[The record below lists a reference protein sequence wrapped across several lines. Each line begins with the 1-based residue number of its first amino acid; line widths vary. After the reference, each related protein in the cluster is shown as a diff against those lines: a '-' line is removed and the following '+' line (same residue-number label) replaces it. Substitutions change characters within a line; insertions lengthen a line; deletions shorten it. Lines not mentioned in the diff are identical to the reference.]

1 MLCQFIFKNFYS
13 YKNETVFDLQS
24 ESSINTENSVFGSS
38 LLHGADSKS
47 FLPVSVVYGPNAGGK
62 SNLLKA
68 LGFVIATVV
77 KPISILKENGFKYN
91 FESTNIDFVPF
102 IFNEKSKNEPAEFT
116 LFFRPNEE
124 FEYKYSISLTN
135 EKILSE
141 YLYRRKTKPGSKTV
155 TLFERIENG
164 IALGSSIRKTN
175 INTNVNDRMPYIS
188 FLRINYNIESINT
201 AVDWFESCVVRNY
214 ANYNVENH
222 FMIPL
227 DHRLIN
233 KMIALMNDAGINISG
248 FIFKKVP
255 NDNNSIDIFTEHTIY
270 DKKYQLDLK
279 YESDGTQKLFNIIPY
294 VILALI
300 EGTLL
305 VVDELDAK
313 LHPKL
318 LKFIIMLFKNPEIN
332 KNGAQLIFTSHDI
345 STMKS
350 SVFRTDEIWFACK
363 LEDESSDLYS
373 LYEIRDENGNH
384 IQPSAAFDKQYLEGR
399 YGADPYFSNMMNWE

>member
-13 YKNETVFDLQS
+13 YKNETIFDLQS
-24 ESSINTENSVFGSS
+24 ENSINSENSPFGES
-38 LLHGADSKS
+38 LLQGADNKR
-47 FLPVSVVYGPNAGGK
+47 FLPVSVIYGPNGGGK
-62 SNLLKA
+62 SNVLKA
-68 LGFVIATVV
+68 LGFVIGIVV
-77 KPISILKENGFKYN
+77 KPIMLLKEYRYEFA
-91 FESTNIDFVPF
+91 NIEFAPFVF
-102 IFNEKSKNEPAEFT
+102 DEISKNEPTEFT
-116 LFFRPNEE
+116 LFFRPNNEI
-124 FEYKYSISLTN
+124 EYKYFISLKK

-141 YLYRRKTKPGSKTV
+141 YLYCKKTKSNGKTA
-155 TLFERIENG
+155 TIFERTEND
-164 IALGSSIRKTN
+164 ISLGSSIKRAN
-175 INTNVNDRMPYIS
+175 INTNVNEKMPYIS
-188 FLRINYNIESINT
+188 FLHINYNIESINT
-201 AVDWFESCVVRNY
+201 AVDWFKRCVVRNY
-214 ANYNVENH
+214 ADYDIENY
-222 FMIPL
+222 FMLPGNEDL
-227 DHRLIN
+227 KN
-233 KMIALMNDAGINISG
+233 KVIALMNDAGINISG
-248 FIFKKVP
+248 FIYEKKTTNE
-255 NDNNSIDIFTEHTIY
+255 NDDSIDIFLEHTVY
-270 DKKYQLDLK
+270 NTKYLLELK

-294 VILALI
+294 VIIALTQ
-300 EGTLL
+300 GSLM